1 MKAPTNISTLR
12 FSAPKKKLTV
22 HHLVYVVLFIGF
34 LSAVYSIADERTNQM
49 LEATHKDGV
58 AVGYQLA
65 VNLNAPTNETC
76 MAFWFGGDSQR
87 VGKAI
92 QKVKESK

>member
-1 MKAPTNISTLR
+1 MKSPTNISILSIVTPAR
-12 FSAPKKKLTV
+12 KWTV
-22 HHLVYVVLFIGF
+22 HHLVYVALFIGF
-34 LSAVYSIADERTNQM
+34 LAAVYSIADERTNQM

-65 VNLNAPTNETC
+65 VNLNAPTNEAC

-92 QKVKESK
+92 AKVKVSK